1 MGVRESYERAGLGAT
16 LGLAWVTVACGNLPS
31 IINMHSSS
39 LRGYGTFD
47 SYEGC
52 RGLYPATSR
61 LQSVPPRFYDLV
73 DGESGRVLA
82 SDLTSGATRAR
93 SMIRQKRL
101 AEERAWPQPVYGDMV
116 IGPTAS
122 AGHYS
127 VPRTSGEF
135 SRDIISRSRS
145 PSPCP
150 DAINKMNT
158 DMIDSVNEKLHLSN
172 MRNRFPETYRG
183 QSSTYNQSLG
193 RYQTSYDSPGFR
205 YYRYDNHQ
213 EGPRISHSRVN
224 QHMPRFSTRCRERVS
239 VPPICPDISAL
250 TRRVKAH

>member
-1 MGVRESYERAGLGAT
+1 
-16 LGLAWVTVACGNLPS
+16 
-31 IINMHSSS
+31 MHSSS

-61 LQSVPPRFYDLV
+61 LQSVPP
-73 DGESGRVLA
+73 
-82 SDLTSGATRAR
+82 
-93 SMIRQKRL
+93 
-101 AEERAWPQPVYGDMV
+101 
-116 IGPTAS
+116 
-122 AGHYS
+122 
-127 VPRTSGEF
+127 TSGEF

-150 DAINKMNT
+150 DAINNMNR

-183 QSSTYNQSLG
+183 QSSTYNQNLG

-213 EGPRISHSRVN
+213 EGP
-224 QHMPRFSTRCRERVS
+224 
-239 VPPICPDISAL
+239 
-250 TRRVKAH
+250 

>member
-1 MGVRESYERAGLGAT
+1 MGT
-16 LGLAWVTVACGNLPS
+16 LGLAWVAVTCGNLPS

-145 PSPCP
+145 PRWTIISTLLYHVSLWDPN
-150 DAINKMNT
+150 IKNK
-158 DMIDSVNEKLHLSN
+158 DHLV
-172 MRNRFPETYRG
+172 G
-183 QSSTYNQSLG
+183 
-193 RYQTSYDSPGFR
+193 D
-205 YYRYDNHQ
+205 
-213 EGPRISHSRVN
+213 
-224 QHMPRFSTRCRERVS
+224 
-239 VPPICPDISAL
+239 
-250 TRRVKAH
+250 

>member
-1 MGVRESYERAGLGAT
+1 MGT
-16 LGLAWVTVACGNLPS
+16 LGLAWVTVSCANLPS

-39 LRGYGTFD
+39 PRGYGTFD

-82 SDLTSGATRAR
+82 SDLTSGRTRAR
-93 SMIRQKRL
+93 SMIRRTRL
-101 AEERAWPQPVYGDMV
+101 EEERTWPQPLYGDMV
-116 IGPTAS
+116 VGRTAS
-122 AGHYS
+122 AGHFS

-150 DAINKMNT
+150 DAINNMNR
-158 DMIDSVNEKLHLSN
+158 DLIDGINEKLHQSN

-183 QSSTYNQSLG
+183 QSSSYNQNLG

-205 YYRYDNHQ
+205 YYRYDNNQ
-213 EGPRISHSRVN
+213 EGPRISHSRVTS
-224 QHMPRFSTRCRERVS
+224 R
-239 VPPICPDISAL
+239 CPDSARGVESACL
-250 TRRVKAH
+250 SLRFVQTSVHSPGG

>member
-1 MGVRESYERAGLGAT
+1 MGSVYR
-16 LGLAWVTVACGNLPS
+16 PS
-31 IINMHSSS
+31 LEQSQLWHHLRRNNNNMHSTAPY
-39 LRGYGTFD
+39 RGYGTFD

-93 SMIRQKRL
+93 SMIRQRRL

-127 VPRTSGEF
+127 VPR
-135 SRDIISRSRS
+135 
-145 PSPCP
+145 
-150 DAINKMNT
+150 
-158 DMIDSVNEKLHLSN
+158 
-172 MRNRFPETYRG
+172 
-183 QSSTYNQSLG
+183 
-193 RYQTSYDSPGFR
+193 
-205 YYRYDNHQ
+205 
-213 EGPRISHSRVN
+213 
-224 QHMPRFSTRCRERVS
+224 
-239 VPPICPDISAL
+239 
-250 TRRVKAH
+250 